1 MSWASPAGWTLRW
14 PGRLAQLAVEELAA
28 EGVEANFVAVRLPYG
43 VQHDEDDAQ
52 AALDFV
58 QAKTE
63 WTFNISAAVDGF
75 EDEFEKTVG
84 TGSPISTRATP
95 RPGPG

>member
-1 MSWASPAGWTLRW
+1 M
-14 PGRLAQLAVEELAA
+14 
-28 EGVEANFVAVRLPYG
+28 AVRLPYG

-58 QAKTE
+58 RAKTE

-75 EDEFEKTVG
+75 EDEFEKTVE
-84 TGSPISTRATP
+84 TGFPTSTRATR
-95 RPGPG
+95 RPAPA